1 MKREISLTIYN
12 LGKSGSTPELWHAE
26 KWPQDDDGAAD
37 LAHAILGFPITVRIT
52 RDEDTRALRLTLDE
66 ALELREALEM
76 VRHRLYRPSE
86 GLIAK
91 LKAGVNPTEDE
102 IEEEM
107 KYFDAAVVAG
117 IDSGRPHTEPKRKLW
132 VRRKWDVLGSM
143 IRRRAGLE

>member
-76 VRHRLYRPSE
+76 VRHRLLPAERGTHRE
-86 GLIAK
+86 AQG
-91 LKAGVNPTEDE
+91 
-102 IEEEM
+102 
-107 KYFDAAVVAG
+107 
-117 IDSGRPHTEPKRKLW
+117 GRQAD
-132 VRRKWDVLGSM
+132 RR
-143 IRRRAGLE
+143 